1 MDRPQL
7 IVLSTLALVASTFVY
22 NWAEAQTPPN
32 VLAAQIRAQGYH
44 CKAPLSAKRDA
55 KRSKPDE
62 AVWILKC
69 RGSTF
74 RIRLDPDMA
83 AHIEKLS

>member
-1 MDRPQL
+1 MDSPQL
-7 IVLSTLALVASTFVY
+7 IVLSTLALVASMCID
-22 NWAEAQTPPN
+22 NRAEAQTPPN
-32 VLAAQIRAQGYH
+32 VLAARIRAQGYH
-44 CKAPLSAKRDA
+44 CKVPLSAKRDA
-55 KRSKPDE
+55 RRSKPDE

-83 AHIEKLS
+83 ARVEKLS

>member
-1 MDRPQL
+1 MDSPQL
-7 IVLSTLALVASTFVY
+7 MVLSTLALVESMCVD
-22 NWAEAQTPPN
+22 NRAEAQTPPN
-32 VLAAQIRAQGYH
+32 FLAAQIRTQGYH
-44 CKAPLSAKRDA
+44 CKAPLSAKKDA
-55 KRSKPDE
+55 KRSRPDE

-83 AHIEKLS
+83 ARVEKPS

>member
-1 MDRPQL
+1 MDGARL
-7 IVLSTLALVASTFVY
+7 ITLSILALAASICVSER
-22 NWAEAQTPPN
+22 AKAQTPPD

-44 CKAPLSAKRDA
+44 CEPPFSAERDV
-55 KRSKPDE
+55 KQSKPDE

-69 RGSTF
+69 RASTF

-83 AHIEKLS
+83 AHVDEIK